1 MIPIY
6 GLQKTTL
13 LDYPG
18 HVASTIFL
26 GRCNYRCP
34 YCQNSSLLD
43 PRDLEPAFTEEAI
56 FTHLH
61 KRKGILEGV
70 CITGGE
76 PTLTKELRQFIE
88 NIKEM
93 DYLVKLDTNGSN
105 PAMLAELMQNGL
117 LDMVAM
123 DIKNSL
129 AHYGTTIGIPSYNT
143 KDVEESVELLKAG
156 SIPYEFRTT
165 LVKELHSKEDLL
177 SISQWLQGDSPYYLQ
192 NYRDSDEVLTQGLHG
207 FNNDELTELLD
218 IVHPLLPNTS
228 VRGVDL

>member
-26 GRCNYRCP
+26 GRCNFRCP

-43 PRDLEPAFTEEAI
+43 PRDIPPAFTEEDVYQ
-56 FTHLH
+56 HLH

-76 PTLTKELRQFIE
+76 PTLTKDLKNFIK
-88 NIKEM
+88 NIKAM
-93 DYLVKLDTNGSN
+93 GYLVKLDTNGTN
-105 PAMLAELMQNGL
+105 PTMLEDLLQENL

-129 AHYGTTIGIPSYNT
+129 SRYGTTVGIPGYKT
-143 KDVEESVELLKAG
+143 TPIEESVSLLKNCH
-156 SIPYEFRTT
+156 IVYEFRTT
-165 LVKELHSKEDLL
+165 LVKELHCKEDLL
-177 SISQWLQGDSPYYLQ
+177 DISQWLQGNSPYFLQ
-192 NYRDSDEVLTQGLHG
+192 NYKDSDEVLTKGLQG
-207 FNNDELTELLD
+207 FNLDELKSLLA
-218 IVHPLLPNTS
+218 VVKPLLPNAS
-228 VRGVDL
+228 LRGIDH

>member
-43 PRDLEPAFTEEAI
+43 PRDMVPAFTEEYLYQ
-56 FTHLH
+56 HLH

-76 PTLTKELRQFIE
+76 PTLEKELKSFIK

-93 DYLVKLDTNGSN
+93 GYQVKLDTNGSN
-105 PAMLAELMQNGL
+105 PAMLFDLLQENL

-129 AHYGTTIGIPSYNT
+129 TRYPVTIGNPKYST
-143 KDVEESVELLKAG
+143 KAVENSVQLLKECH
-156 SIPYEFRTT
+156 IPYEFRTT
-165 LVKELHSKEDLL
+165 LVKELHREEDLIA
-177 SISQWLQGDSPYYLQ
+177 ISEWLKGPSPYFLQ
-192 NYRDSDEVLTQGLHG
+192 NYKDSEEVLTKGLHG
-207 FNNDELTELLD
+207 FTNEELQHLLS
-218 IVHPLLPNTS
+218 VVLPLMPNAS
-228 VRGVDL
+228 LRGVDV